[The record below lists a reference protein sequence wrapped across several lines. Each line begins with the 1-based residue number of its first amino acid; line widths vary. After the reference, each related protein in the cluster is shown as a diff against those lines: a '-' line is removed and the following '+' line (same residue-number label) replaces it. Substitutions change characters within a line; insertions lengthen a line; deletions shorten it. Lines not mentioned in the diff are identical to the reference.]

1 MALKLV
7 MFLGLLASAASFLPK
22 SAMRTFHPTRSMKM
36 LQGSSPLSPLDF
48 ASMIMTDE
56 SIATSITSGES
67 SYSGLSLYF
76 TLFLYVLSLPGLYS
90 LITRSVK
97 VKPVERIYD
106 LPGPANPTARSL
118 RQTAGEVMAYF
129 KANNYQVTAAED
141 VITFKG
147 NFKRLITQTPI
158 MI

>member
-1 MALKLV
+1 MKSAVFMAL
-7 MFLGLLASAASFLPK
+7 LAAAAAFMRPK
-22 SAMRTFHPTRSMKM
+22 SIRCGLPRMTSMKM
-36 LQGSSPLSPLDF
+36 LQESSPMDF
-48 ASMIMTDE
+48 ASMMMADE
-56 SIATSITSGES
+56 SVTTSITSGES
-67 SYSGLSLYF
+67 TYSGLSLYF

-129 KANNYQVTAAED
+129 KANNYQVTTAED

-147 NFKRLITQTPI
+147 IYILLLPYALSDLLTF
-158 MI
+158 

>member
-1 MALKLV
+1 MALMSV
-7 MFLGLLASAASFLPK
+7 IFLGLLASAASFVPK
-22 SAMRTFHPTRSMKM
+22 SARFTFPSIRSMKM
-36 LQGSSPLSPLDF
+36 LQESSPLDF

-67 SYSGLSLYF
+67 TYSGLSLYF

-147 NFKRLITQTPI
+147 NLNDSLLKLPY
-158 MI
+158 

>member
-1 MALKLV
+1 MSSGQRSMKL
-7 MFLGLLASAASFLPK
+7 LILLASFALAASFVRPK
-22 SAMRTFHPTRSMKM
+22 SVRCTFPRINNVKM
-36 LQGSSPLSPLDF
+36 LQESSPLDF

-56 SIATSITSGES
+56 SITSSITTGES
-67 SYSGLSLYF
+67 TYSGLSLYF

-90 LITRSVK
+90 LVTRSVK

-129 KANNYQVTAAED
+129 KANNYQVTTAED

-147 NFKRLITQTPI
+147 ILLSYTFN
-158 MI
+158 

>member
-1 MALKLV
+1 MKL
-7 MFLGLLASAASFLPK
+7 LILLASFALAASFVRPK
-22 SAMRTFHPTRSMKM
+22 SIRYTFPRINNVKM
-36 LQGSSPLSPLDF
+36 LQESSPLDF

-56 SIATSITSGES
+56 SITSSITTGES
-67 SYSGLSLYF
+67 TYSGLSLYF

-90 LITRSVK
+90 LVTRSVK

-129 KANNYQVTAAED
+129 KANNYQVTTAED

-147 NFKRLITQTPI
+147 ILFHYSFN
-158 MI
+158 